1 MVERREPRDLPDG
14 REPGRQPRLI
24 PLSNLYEVGG
34 CERRLKRQKPLK
46 YKAQTKREGIPK
58 RGYLWGY
65 PQPLKDT
72 TARTGYS

>member
-14 REPGRQPRLI
+14 PMARQAIRLI
-24 PLSNLYEVGG
+24 SLSNLYEVGG